1 MKNRIFTMSIR
12 EIKSSFKRFL
22 SLFVMSLLG
31 VGVFVGISATP
42 ADMAKSMD
50 TYYDNQ
56 NLYDIK
62 MISTLGFTDK
72 DIDTFKN
79 IKKVDQVIGTHSKDL
94 LISTGKAESVVKFI
108 GITNTMNKIELKKGR
123 IPKNKNE
130 ILVEEALLTKNK
142 LKINDYLTIKEDDI
156 FKEKKLKIVGIVKS
170 PLYIGNV
177 TAASNRGNTTIGTG
191 KVDYYAYIPDE
202 SFSMDYYTEV
212 YLTVK
217 GAKEE
222 ITGSREYLDLINS
235 TTKSIETIK
244 KEVETAR
251 YKEIYNEAS
260 NKINKEKEEN
270 LVKLNNAKKELDS
283 AYSLLSTGK
292 KTLDT
297 TKVTLDQSF
306 LQLENTKM
314 TLEENKILLDD
325 TKKQLQEAKIEID
338 AGKEKLNNELEKYQ
352 LTYEE
357 LIRLIDA
364 VYDFAA
370 VPEEEII
377 AQIPEDLPYYDEVV
391 TFVHRIYDLNIEEEF
406 DKFLEDPTKID
417 EIISLLPEDVPY
429 YDEMIEALENY
440 KNSKEDLS
448 KLKNSL
454 ETLQNAEEKYQE
466 GVKKYQEGLNK
477 YNDGYNLYLTY
488 LSQYEEGKKKYQEG
502 LEEYSSN
509 YNVYTTGIEEYFNS
523 RKLFDLKINEAYKEL
538 DKIPECSLYIYDRSD
553 DKDYSGYLEDGKSI
567 ENLAKVFPS
576 IFFIV
581 AVLISLISMSR
592 MVEEDR
598 VEIGTLK
605 SLGFSNKYIRQKY
618 MLYSGIATLLG
629 AIVGSLLGF
638 FLLPYYIW
646 GIYKMLFVIEIF
658 AIDYNLT
665 YVFLGIFISFIC
677 ICGTT
682 LLTIKKVV
690 KEKPSD
696 LMRGKAPAKGKRVL
710 LEKISFLWKRIS
722 FSNKVTIR
730 NLFRYKKRV
739 LMTVV
744 GILGCTA
751 LMLTGFGI
759 RDSIVDIANMQYG
772 RIFHFDDMIYLNG
785 TTSEEEIKSIVEDSR
800 IKNYVSTRMASGT
813 SENYS
818 TNLFVPENE
827 KDLKNVLSLKE
838 LDTGKNLSLT
848 EENIIISDK
857 LSELTNTSIG
867 DRIEF
872 TDATG
877 KTYQFKV
884 SSICEN
890 YAGNYIFM
898 NKETY
903 EKKIGNYS
911 TNVIYMNL
919 NNLKQEEKVSKDILE
934 NDHVMSIVS
943 SKTTISTISDM
954 LKTLDSVV
962 VLLIFLS
969 GALSFVVLY
978 NLSFINISERKREIA
993 TLKVLGFTHKE
1004 VDNYINKETM
1014 ILTVIGILFGLLF
1027 GVVLTN
1033 IIIDT
1038 VEIES
1043 VRFIHHINFIS
1054 FLVSALMTL
1063 LFTIIVNVITH
1074 FTLKKIDMIESL
1086 KSVE

>member
-31 VGVFVGISATP
+31 VGVFVGISVTP
-42 ADMAKSMD
+42 ADMTKSLD
-50 TYYDNQ
+50 TYYDRQ

-62 MISTLGFTDK
+62 VISTLGLTAK
-72 DIDTFKN
+72 DIDAFKN
-79 IKKVDQVIGTHSKDL
+79 IKQVDQVIGTHSKDL
-94 LISTGKAESVVKFI
+94 LISTEKVESVVKFI
-108 GITNTMNKIELKKGR
+108 GITDDVNKIELKKGTM
-123 IPKNKNE
+123 PKNDNE
-130 ILVEEALLTKNK
+130 ILVEEALLKKNK
-142 LKINDYLTIKEDDI
+142 LKLNDFLTIKEDDT
-156 FKEKKLKIVGIVKS
+156 FGEEKLKIVGIVKS

-191 KVDYYAYIPDE
+191 KVDYYAYIPDK
-202 SFSMDYYTEV
+202 SFSMDYYTEI

-217 GAKEE
+217 GANEE
-222 ITGSREYLDLINS
+222 VTGSKEYLDLVSS
-235 TTKSIETIK
+235 TTKSIEKIK
-244 KEVETAR
+244 KEREDAR
-251 YKEIYNEAS
+251 YKQIYNEAN
-260 NKINKEKEEN
+260 NKISKEKEEN
-270 LVKLNNAKKELDS
+270 LSKLNDAKKELDS

-297 TKVTLDQSF
+297 TKMTLDQSF
-306 LQLENTKM
+306 VQLENTKK
-314 TLEENKILLDD
+314 TLEENKALLDA
-325 TKKQLQEAKIEID
+325 TKKQLEEAKIEIEQ
-338 AGKEKLNNELEKYQ
+338 GKAKLNEELEIYQ

-357 LIRLIDA
+357 LIRLMDA
-364 VYDFAA
+364 IHDFSN
-370 VPEEEII
+370 VSKDEII
-377 AQIPEDLPYYDEVV
+377 TQIPEDLPYYDEVIAFIV
-391 TFVHRIYDLNIEEEF
+391 RIYDLNIEEAF

-417 EIISLLPEDVPY
+417 EVISLLPEDLPY
-429 YDEMIEALENY
+429 YEEMIEALESY
-440 KNSKEDLS
+440 KMNKENLS

-454 ETLQNAEEKYQE
+454 EILKSAEKDYQE
-466 GVKKYQEGLNK
+466 GMAKYQDGLSKYNEGYRTYQMYLLQYKEGEKKYQ
-477 YNDGYNLYLTY
+477 
-488 LSQYEEGKKKYQEG
+488 QG
-502 LEEYSSN
+502 LEEYNSN
-509 YNVYTTGIEEYFNS
+509 YNIYTTGIEEYFNS
-523 RKLFDLKINEAYKEL
+523 RKLFDLKINDAYKEL
-538 DKIPECSLYIYDRSD
+538 DKIPECSLYIYDRED
-553 DKDYSGYLEDGKSI
+553 DKDYSGYLEDGESI

-592 MVEEDR
+592 MVEDDR
-598 VEIGTLK
+598 IEIGTLK
-605 SLGFSNKYIRQKY
+605 SLGFSNKHIRLKYI
-618 MLYSGIATLLG
+618 LYSGVATLLG
-629 AIVGSLLGF
+629 ALVGSLLGF

-646 GIYKMLFVIEIF
+646 SIYKMLFVVEVF
-658 AIDYNLT
+658 AIDYDLT
-665 YVFLGIFISFIC
+665 YVFLGIFISLIC

-690 KEKPSD
+690 LEKPSD
-696 LMRGKAPAKGKRVL
+696 LMRGRAPANGKRVL

-751 LMLTGFGI
+751 LMLAGFGI

-772 RIFHFDDMIYLNG
+772 KIFHFDDMIYLNG
-785 TTSEEEIKSIVEDSR
+785 TTSEEEIHSMLEDSR
-800 IKNYVSTRMASGT
+800 IKNYVTTRMSSGT
-813 SENYS
+813 SKSYS
-818 TNLFVPENE
+818 TNLFVPEEDNVLE
-827 KDLKNVLSLKE
+827 NVLSLNE
-838 LDTGKNLSLT
+838 IDTGKPLSLSKGSV
-848 EENIIISDK
+848 IISDK
-857 LSELTNTSIG
+857 LSELTNTSVG

-872 TDATG
+872 TDSTG

-890 YAGNYIFM
+890 YAGNYIFIDRA
-898 NKETY
+898 TY
-903 EKKIGNYS
+903 EEKIEEYS

-919 NNLKQEEKVSKDILE
+919 KDLKQEKDISKKILE

-943 SKTTISTISDM
+943 SVDTISTISDM

-1027 GVVLTN
+1027 GTFLTN
-1033 IIIDT
+1033 FIVDT
-1038 VEIES
+1038 VEIEM
-1043 VRFIHHINFIS
+1043 VRFIHHINFTS
-1054 FLVSALMTL
+1054 FIFSGFMTL
-1063 LFTIIVNVITH
+1063 LFTIIVNVIIH
-1074 FTLKKIDMIESL
+1074 YTLKKIDMIESL